1 MKDKAA
7 LGRIICI
14 YLKINILYYTSVII
28 YFLNITES
36 TKVPEEVDFGPL
48 E

>member
-28 YFLNITES
+28 YFLNIT
-36 TKVPEEVDFGPL
+36 KVPEEVDFGPL

>member
-36 TKVPEEVDFGPL
+36 TFFTLPKFL
-48 E
+48 KK

>member
-14 YLKINILYYTSVII
+14 YLKINILYYYYTSVII

-36 TKVPEEVDFGPL
+36 TFFTLPMFLKK
-48 E
+48 

>member
-28 YFLNITES
+28 YFLNINES
-36 TKVPEEVDFGPL
+36 TFFTLPMFLKK
-48 E
+48 